1 MRKNKDKIDILIEKN
16 AAEQLSHINWE
27 QLNAVI
33 SGRLSKAR
41 QKTPFSINFPTLL
54 KVAATIA
61 AAAIVLI
68 AVTLSVEKLMEEGP
82 DNGGTANVRFV
93 ESKGSALV
101 EVRTASSGS
110 QVTIN
115 VGPDRK
121 LAKCDIEILDKNGG
135 PEEST
140 TRAAWII
147 ISKPQRVYAENGAN
161 RDMMDMMCL
170 F

>member
-1 MRKNKDKIDILIEKN
+1 M
-16 AAEQLSHINWE
+16 
-27 QLNAVI
+27 
-33 SGRLSKAR
+33 
-41 QKTPFSINFPTLL
+41 
-54 KVAATIA
+54 
-61 AAAIVLI
+61 
-68 AVTLSVEKLMEEGP
+68 
-82 DNGGTANVRFV
+82 
-93 ESKGSALV
+93 
-101 EVRTASSGS
+101 
-110 QVTIN
+110 TIN